1 MFYIALRFR
10 FSFGVGAMIAS
21 LHDVLITLVAAHVRR
36 LRLVVERRRRLLTLI
51 GYGVNDQ
58 IVIFDRVRENLR
70 TSRREPIDAVINKSV
85 NQTLPRTVITAGATV
100 LSVLSLYLFGGEVLR
115 GFAFT
120 MLVGIITSTY
130 STVFIASAIAVLL
143 SPKPHTATKAAG
155 AATARPAVAPKPS
168 LDLLIAAILG
178 IVQGLTEFLPVSSSG
193 HLILARAFFGWDLG
207 RFGIPFDAACHVGHA
222 LAVVAYFRAD
232 IERLVMAIPG
242 ALRFGDGEW
251 ERLVRLIVVGT
262 VPIVIVGALFEDVIE
277 SRLRTPL
284 IVAVNLVIGGIGLIW
299 VERVARQD
307 RQASSLGLGEAFAIG
322 VAQAAALAPGLSRS
336 GSTIIVSMF
345 LGIRRDSAAR
355 FVFLMSLPAIA
366 AVAVREVAKLADIG
380 LAGIPISIF
389 AVGLV
394 SSAVVG
400 YFTVKYFMRYLAGH
414 SLAAFAYYRFALAAV
429 TVVWLLTR

>member
-1 MFYIALRFR
+1 
-10 FSFGVGAMIAS
+10 
-21 LHDVLITLVAAHVRR
+21 
-36 LRLVVERRRRLLTLI
+36 
-51 GYGVNDQ
+51 
-58 IVIFDRVRENLR
+58 
-70 TSRREPIDAVINKSV
+70 
-85 NQTLPRTVITAGATV
+85 
-100 LSVLSLYLFGGEVLR
+100 
-115 GFAFT
+115 
-120 MLVGIITSTY
+120 
-130 STVFIASAIAVLL
+130 
-143 SPKPHTATKAAG
+143 
-155 AATARPAVAPKPS
+155 

-178 IVQGLTEFLPVSSSG
+178 TVQGLTEFLPVSSSG

-207 RFGIPFDAACHVGHA
+207 RFGIPFDAACHVGT
-222 LAVVAYFRAD
+222 LVAVVAYFRAD
-232 IERLVMAIPG
+232 IERLVVAIPG
-242 ALRFGDGEW
+242 ALRLGDGEW
-251 ERLVRLIVVGT
+251 ERLVRLIVAGT

-307 RQASSLGLGEAFAIG
+307 RQASSLGLGEALAIG

-336 GSTIIVSMF
+336 GSTLIVSMF

-355 FVFLMSLPAIA
+355 FVFLMSLPAVA

-380 LAGIPISIF
+380 LANIPISTF

-400 YFTVKYFMRYLAGH
+400 YFTVKYFVQYLAGH